1 MKYISLHYIS
11 ILIFIFFSLIL
22 SSIIFLLS
30 YLLSNRKSDSEKLAT
45 YECGFDSYQDSRNI
59 FEIRFFLV
67 GLLFLIF
74 DLEISFL
81 FPWVT
86 TLGRIGGFGFWIMIL
101 FLVLLTVGFIY
112 EWKKGALDLE

>member
-1 MKYISLHYIS
+1 MKFISLNYIS
-11 ILIFIFFSLIL
+11 ILIFILFSIIL

-30 YLLSNRKSDSEKLAT
+30 YLLSNRKSYSEKLST

-81 FPWVT
+81 FPWALS
-86 TLGRIGGFGFWIMIL
+86 LGRIGFFGFWTMII
-101 FLVLLTVGFIY
+101 FLILLTVGFIY